1 MKTGIVIAAV
11 AVAVFAVVGVYMVDI
26 DQTQEAVLPEV
37 AIEGGQMPE
46 FDAEVGNVD
55 ITEETVTVT
64 SLENTTPEQ
73 DNLASN

>member
-37 AIEGGQMPE
+37 AIEGGRMPE